1 MNFLWYSVGM
11 KRKVKKR
18 QRNRKPLLV
27 FGLTLGVFLAVGIA
41 GILLLKLTAKE
52 EVLHVSTAEAKQE
65 TETPTPYLEW
75 EAVPEQ
81 KNREEQEKPEK
92 ETEGETASRYG
103 AVLEDEE
110 YLAQNNIYPKETGSD
125 DQVTL
130 GFVGDLLFDDE
141 YAIMSKVRGSGGNLE
156 SGISKAV
163 LERMRSMDI
172 MVVNNEF
179 PYTERGIPTEGKTFT
194 FRADKATVAYL
205 QEMGADLAVLANNHL
220 FDYGEE
226 GLLDTLDTLQEAGI
240 PYVGAGRNIEEASR
254 PVYFI
259 ANDIKIAVVAATQ
272 IERLDTPDTRG
283 ATAEYSGVFRCLNPD
298 RLYETVRTA
307 KENSD
312 FVIVY
317 MHWGTE
323 NEAEPDWLPLDQA
336 AGLQKAGA
344 DLVIGDHSH
353 CLQGFAYYGDMPVI
367 YSLGNFWF
375 NSKTLDTCMLQVC
388 LDQNGLKSIQFIPAV
403 QSDCRVDF
411 VYGEES
417 ARILSYMR
425 SLSEGVSIDDQGFV
439 SKLQ

>member
-1 MNFLWYSVGM
+1 M
-11 KRKVKKR
+11 KRKEEKR
-18 QRNRKPLLV
+18 QRNRKPLLI
-27 FGLTLGVFLAVGIA
+27 FGLTLSVFLTVGIA
-41 GILLLKLTAKE
+41 VILLLNFTAKDE
-52 EVLHVSTAEAKQE
+52 ALNVSVAETKQE
-65 TETPTPYLEW
+65 MGTPTPYLGW

-81 KNREEQEKPEK
+81 KTQEEQEKPE
-92 ETEGETASRYG
+92 EEAVSRYG

-125 DQVTL
+125 DQVML

-141 YAIMSKVRGSGGNLE
+141 YAIMSKVRGSGGSLE

-194 FRADKATVAYL
+194 FRADKATAAYL
-205 QEMGADLAVLANNHL
+205 QEMGVDLAVLANNHI

-226 GLLDTLDTLQEAGI
+226 GLLDTLDTLQEVGI

-272 IERLDTPDTRG
+272 IERLDAPDTRG
-283 ATAEYSGVFRCLNPD
+283 ATTECSGVFRCLNPD
-298 RLYETVRTA
+298 RLYEMVRIA

-317 MHWGTE
+317 IHWGTE
-323 NEAEPDWLPLDQA
+323 NEAEPDWLQLDQA
-336 AGLQKAGA
+336 DGLQKAGA

-388 LDQNGLKSIQFIPAV
+388 VDQNGLKSIQFVPAM

-425 SLSEGVSIDDQGFV
+425 SLSEGVTIDDQGFV